1 MSMSLSPRPDNV
13 TTIESDFD
21 LVLAILIACETACAD
36 SSAGII
42 PSVFVNVKNGVTI
55 VSYCPL
61 LEGMTDFKFEKHL
74 FGSFRIKKV
83 ANKAEF

>member
-36 SSAGII
+36 SSAGNM
-42 PSVFVNVKNGVTI
+42 PSTL
-55 VSYCPL
+55 VS
-61 LEGMTDFKFEKHL
+61 K
-74 FGSFRIKKV
+74 
-83 ANKAEF
+83 

>member
-36 SSAGII
+36 SSAGMI
-42 PSVFVNVKNGVTI
+42 PSVLVSVKKALMASLSVALLYFTLP
-55 VSYCPL
+55 VS
-61 LEGMTDFKFEKHL
+61 FKNACS
-74 FGSFRIKKV
+74 GPTPG
-83 ANKAEF
+83 

>member
-1 MSMSLSPRPDNV
+1 MSMSLSPRPDYV

-42 PSVFVNVKNGVTI
+42 PSVFVSVKKALMTSRSVA
-55 VSYCPL
+55 L
-61 LEGMTDFKFEKHL
+61 LYFTLPASFKNACS
-74 FGSFRIKKV
+74 GPTPG
-83 ANKAEF
+83 

>member
-42 PSVFVNVKNGVTI
+42 PSDFVNVKNV
-55 VSYCPL
+55 
-61 LEGMTDFKFEKHL
+61 
-74 FGSFRIKKV
+74 KV
-83 ANKAEF
+83 N